1 MTNAVKNVS
10 KTFKYRF
17 RLLTLPTAIG
27 IGETPG
33 LIPNPEVKPD
43 PVPRCTVFRE
53 GTGSAEA
60 VGTCKILTRK
70 VFKLNLVYS
79 C

>member
-1 MTNAVKNVS
+1 MHN
-10 KTFKYRF
+10 
-17 RLLTLPTAIG
+17 LPTAIG

-43 PVPRCTVFRE
+43 PVPRGTVFRE

-60 VGTCKILTRK
+60 VGIQK
-70 VFKLNLVYS
+70 VFKLSYTP
-79 C
+79 

>member
-1 MTNAVKNVS
+1 M
-10 KTFKYRF
+10 
-17 RLLTLPTAIG
+17 PTAIG

-43 PVPRCTVFRE
+43 PVPRGTVFRE

-60 VGTCKILTRK
+60 VGIQK
-70 VFKLNLVYS
+70 VFKLSYMLKFHSNHRRVEYDIGKIGRAKRTT
-79 C
+79 